1 MNYKTFCIW
10 GTVFTI
16 ILGTVLH
23 FTYDFF
29 ETDFVAIFSAV
40 NESTWE
46 HLKLIFFPVTIF
58 AVIEYFIYGKKLEN
72 FWASKVI
79 SLLIGMAAIVVIF
92 YTYNGVIG
100 TNSDIFNISL
110 FIASVIL
117 TYWLNC
123 KFIENKLFGSQLLNK
138 IAVIG
143 LIVLVVL
150 FWVYTFYPPLL
161 NIFRDPVT
169 GGYGI

>member
-1 MNYKTFCIW
+1 M
-10 GTVFTI
+10 
-16 ILGTVLH
+16 
-23 FTYDFF
+23 
-29 ETDFVAIFSAV
+29 
-40 NESTWE
+40 
-46 HLKLIFFPVTIF
+46 
-58 AVIEYFIYGKKLEN
+58 
-72 FWASKVI
+72 
-79 SLLIGMAAIVVIF
+79 GMAAIVVIF
-92 YTYNGVIG
+92 YTYNGVVG

-138 IAVIG
+138 VAVIC